1 MTKGVIFMKSRI
13 KLLAALLTCM
23 LVAALCPAALASAAE
38 EEKYPLWIGGTQV
51 TSTNCNDLSGNK
63 WSYDPVTHILTL
75 DGYKYTGEGY
85 NYNAS
90 LYACIYYNG
99 ADDLTILRKG
109 DSSVNQTRNY
119 ANSSDHVLKI
129 DNPTADL
136 FFTGSGSLELRMYD
150 DWAGPAV
157 SCIGDVEIK
166 GGSLTVDGGLGGI
179 DSPKVT
185 IRKDVTSAILRGHR
199 DSAKAVTGNFI
210 NETDG
215 MAADRFN
222 RVTKLE
228 PSTTEVQ
235 CVYKALAFPIAKYKL
250 VFDPNGGTG
259 SMDPVTVSDGDNYKF
274 PECGFEAPD
283 GKVFSFW
290 RIDIVD
296 VIVLPGNGCDI
307 NNAYVS
313 SGVITV
319 VAAWKDAPAA
329 TVKTAPKEKIL
340 TYTGNAM
347 DLVTAGEATDG
358 EMQYALGND
367 ATNAP
372 ATGWS
377 KSIPQG
383 NDAKPYYVW
392 YRAAGDKD
400 HSNSAKNCVTV
411 NIEKANATVTADA
424 QTVKES
430 EDPKFSK
437 DYAIL
442 SGAASG
448 HSLGNVTI
456 TASGDKLVPS
466 AATIVNAVGEDVTA
480 NYNVS
485 YSSGTLTVIHKT
497 SVKVTFSVANGEWD
511 NGGSDDIEV
520 VFQGYEGD
528 TFKLAPDQIPAVGT
542 KPAASYK
549 KGDWDKTPDTDTE
562 ITGDTNYVY
571 TYAEDPVYTVTVEG
585 DGFVPGSGKDMVI
598 TVKCSIND
606 SQTFSKFVSAKV
618 DGSDL
623 SDENCEKAPGS
634 LILTIKSA
642 YLDTLST
649 GSHNI
654 EITFADGTATAAI
667 NIAKAP
673 APVPKTGETDSPFT
687 FIGIMMLLA
696 GVLGVLFEIRASRA
710 PRRKVRQAPRAH
722 GHRTR
727 EDE

>member
-1 MTKGVIFMKSRI
+1 MKSRI
-13 KLLAALLTCM
+13 KLLAALLTCL

-38 EEKYPLWIGGTQV
+38 EEKYPLWIGGVQV
-51 TSTNCNDLSGNK
+51 TSTNCNDLSHNK
-63 WSYDPVTHILTL
+63 WSYDHVTHTLTL

-90 LYACIYYNG
+90 SYACIYYNG

-109 DSSVNQTRNY
+109 DSRVLQSRY

-129 DNPTADL
+129 DNPSADL

-166 GGSLTVDGGLGGI
+166 GGSLTVDGGPSAI

-185 IRKDVTSAILRGHR
+185 IRKDVTSVLLRGHS
-199 DSAKAVTGNFI
+199 DSAKAVNGNFI
-210 NETDG
+210 NEIDG

-259 SMDPVTVSDGDNYKF
+259 SMEPVTVSDGENYKF

-283 GKVFSFW
+283 GKIFSFW

-307 NNAYVS
+307 NDQYVKN
-313 SGVITV
+313 GVITV

-329 TVKTAPKEKIL
+329 TVKTAPKEKTL

-358 EMQYALGND
+358 EMQYALGDD

-383 NDAKPYYVW
+383 TDAKPYYVW

-400 HSNSAKNCVTV
+400 HSNSAKSCVTV
-411 NIEKANATVTADA
+411 NIEKANALVTADA

-430 EDPKFSK
+430 EDPKSGK
-437 DYAIL
+437 DYASL
-442 SGAASG
+442 TGAASG

-466 AATIVNAVGEDVTA
+466 AATIVNGTGEDVTA

-485 YSSGTLTVIHKT
+485 YSNGELTV
-497 SVKVTFSVANGEWD
+497 
-511 NGGSDDIEV
+511 
-520 VFQGYEGD
+520 
-528 TFKLAPDQIPAVGT
+528 
-542 KPAASYK
+542 
-549 KGDWDKTPDTDTE
+549 
-562 ITGDTNYVY
+562 
-571 TYAEDPVYTVTVEG
+571 
-585 DGFVPGSGKDMVI
+585 
-598 TVKCSIND
+598 
-606 SQTFSKFVSAKV
+606 
-618 DGSDL
+618 
-623 SDENCEKAPGS
+623 
-634 LILTIKSA
+634 
-642 YLDTLST
+642 
-649 GSHNI
+649 
-654 EITFADGTATAAI
+654 
-667 NIAKAP
+667 
-673 APVPKTGETDSPFT
+673 
-687 FIGIMMLLA
+687 
-696 GVLGVLFEIRASRA
+696 VL
-710 PRRKVRQAPRAH
+710 
-722 GHRTR
+722 
-727 EDE
+727 

>member
-1 MTKGVIFMKSRI
+1 MRSRI
-13 KLLAALLTCM
+13 KLLAALLTCL

-38 EEKYPLWIGGTQV
+38 EEKYPLWIGGAQV

-63 WSYDPVTHILTL
+63 WSYDHVTHTLTL

-90 LYACIYYNG
+90 SYACIYYNG

-109 DSSVNQTRNY
+109 DSRVLQSRY

-129 DNPTADL
+129 DNPMADL
-136 FFTGSGSLELRMYD
+136 FFTGSGSLELIMVD
-150 DWAGPAV
+150 EWAGPAV
-157 SCIGDVEIK
+157 SCIGYVEIK
-166 GGSLTVDGGLGGI
+166 GGSLTVDGGLGAI

-185 IRKDVTSAILRGHR
+185 IRKDVTSVLLRGHR

-259 SMDPVTVSDGDNYKF
+259 SMEPVTVSDGDNYKF
-274 PECGFEAPD
+274 PECSFEAPD
-283 GKVFSFW
+283 GKIFSFW

-307 NNAYVS
+307 NDQYVKN
-313 SGVITV
+313 GVITV

-329 TVKTAPKEKIL
+329 TVKTAPKEKTL

-383 NDAKPYYVW
+383 TDAKTYYVW

-400 HSNSAKNCVTV
+400 HSNSAKSCVTV
-411 NIEKANATVTADA
+411 KIEKANALVQAND

-430 EDPKFSK
+430 EDPKLSK
-437 DYAIL
+437 DYASL
-442 SGAASG
+442 TGAASG

-466 AATIVNAVGEDVTA
+466 AATIVNGTGEDVTA

-485 YSSGTLTVIHKT
+485 YSNGELTVLHKI
-497 SVKVTFSVANGEWD
+497 SIKVTFSVVNGEWD

-520 VFQGYEGD
+520 VFSGYEGD

-687 FIGIMMLLA
+687 FIGITMLLA
-696 GVLGVLFEIRASRA
+696 GVLGVLFEIRASRT
-710 PRRKVRQAPRAH
+710 PRRKARPAPH
-722 GHRTR
+722 VSGQITK
-727 EDE
+727 EDN

>member
-1 MTKGVIFMKSRI
+1 
-13 KLLAALLTCM
+13 
-23 LVAALCPAALASAAE
+23 
-38 EEKYPLWIGGTQV
+38 
-51 TSTNCNDLSGNK
+51 
-63 WSYDPVTHILTL
+63 
-75 DGYKYTGEGY
+75 
-85 NYNAS
+85 
-90 LYACIYYNG
+90 
-99 ADDLTILRKG
+99 
-109 DSSVNQTRNY
+109 
-119 ANSSDHVLKI
+119 
-129 DNPTADL
+129 
-136 FFTGSGSLELRMYD
+136 
-150 DWAGPAV
+150 
-157 SCIGDVEIK
+157 
-166 GGSLTVDGGLGGI
+166 
-179 DSPKVT
+179 
-185 IRKDVTSAILRGHR
+185 
-199 DSAKAVTGNFI
+199 
-210 NETDG
+210 
-215 MAADRFN
+215 
-222 RVTKLE
+222 
-228 PSTTEVQ
+228 
-235 CVYKALAFPIAKYKL
+235 
-250 VFDPNGGTG
+250 
-259 SMDPVTVSDGDNYKF
+259 
-274 PECGFEAPD
+274 
-283 GKVFSFW
+283 
-290 RIDIVD
+290 
-296 VIVLPGNGCDI
+296 
-307 NNAYVS
+307 
-313 SGVITV
+313 
-319 VAAWKDAPAA
+319 
-329 TVKTAPKEKIL
+329 
-340 TYTGNAM
+340 
-347 DLVTAGEATDG
+347 
-358 EMQYALGND
+358 MQYALGND

-383 NDAKPYYVW
+383 NDAKSYYVW

-411 NIEKANATVTADA
+411 KIEKANALVQAND

-430 EDPKFSK
+430 EDPKLSK
-437 DYAIL
+437 DYASL

-456 TASGDKLVPS
+456 TSDGKKLSPS
-466 AATIVNAVGEDVTA
+466 DATIVNAVGEDVTA

-485 YSSGTLTVIHKT
+485 YSSGTLTVIPKT
-497 SVKVTFSVANGEWD
+497 SVKVTFSVAYGEWD

-528 TFKLAPDQIPAVGT
+528 TFKLAPDQIPSVGT

-687 FIGIMMLLA
+687 FIGIVMLLA
-696 GVLGVLFEIRASRA
+696 GVLGVIFEIRASRA

-722 GHRTR
+722 GQRTR

>member
-1 MTKGVIFMKSRI
+1 MKYDGTTK
-13 KLLAALLTCM
+13 
-23 LVAALCPAALASAAE
+23 
-38 EEKYPLWIGGTQV
+38 
-51 TSTNCNDLSGNK
+51 
-63 WSYDPVTHILTL
+63 
-75 DGYKYTGEGY
+75 
-85 NYNAS
+85 
-90 LYACIYYNG
+90 
-99 ADDLTILRKG
+99 
-109 DSSVNQTRNY
+109 
-119 ANSSDHVLKI
+119 
-129 DNPTADL
+129 
-136 FFTGSGSLELRMYD
+136 
-150 DWAGPAV
+150 
-157 SCIGDVEIK
+157 
-166 GGSLTVDGGLGGI
+166 
-179 DSPKVT
+179 
-185 IRKDVTSAILRGHR
+185 
-199 DSAKAVTGNFI
+199 
-210 NETDG
+210 
-215 MAADRFN
+215 
-222 RVTKLE
+222 
-228 PSTTEVQ
+228 
-235 CVYKALAFPIAKYKL
+235 
-250 VFDPNGGTG
+250 
-259 SMDPVTVSDGDNYKF
+259 
-274 PECGFEAPD
+274 
-283 GKVFSFW
+283 
-290 RIDIVD
+290 
-296 VIVLPGNGCDI
+296 
-307 NNAYVS
+307 
-313 SGVITV
+313 
-319 VAAWKDAPAA
+319 
-329 TVKTAPKEKIL
+329 
-340 TYTGNAM
+340 

-562 ITGDTNYVY
+562 ITGDTKYVY

-722 GHRTR
+722 GQRTR

>member
-1 MTKGVIFMKSRI
+1 MKSRI
-13 KLLAALLTCM
+13 KLLAALLTCL
-23 LVAALCPAALASAAE
+23 LVAALFPAALASAAE
-38 EEKYPLWIGGTQV
+38 EEKYPLWIGGAQV

-63 WSYDPVTHILTL
+63 WSYDPVTHTLTL

-90 LYACIYYNG
+90 FYACIYYNG
-99 ADDLTILRKG
+99 EDDLTILRKG
-109 DSSVNQTRNY
+109 DSSVRQTRNY

-129 DNPTADL
+129 DNPMADL
-136 FFTGSGSLELRMYD
+136 FFTGSGSLELRMFD
-150 DWAGPAV
+150 EWSGPAV

-166 GGSLTVDGGLGGI
+166 GGSLTVDGGHGAI

-185 IRKDVTSAILRGHR
+185 IRKDVTSVLLRGHS
-199 DSAKAVTGNFI
+199 DSAKAVNGNFI
-210 NETDG
+210 NEIDG

-259 SMDPVTVSDGDNYKF
+259 SMEPVTVSDGDNYKF

-296 VIVLPGNGCDI
+296 VIVLPGTGCDI
-307 NNAYVS
+307 NNQYVKN
-313 SGVITV
+313 GVITV

-358 EMQYALGND
+358 EMQYALGDD

-383 NDAKPYYVW
+383 TDAKPYYVW
-392 YRAAGDKD
+392 YRAAGDNN
-400 HSNSAKNCVTV
+400 HSNSAKSCVTV
-411 NIEKANATVTADA
+411 NIEKANALVTADA

-430 EDPKFSK
+430 EDPKSGK
-437 DYAIL
+437 DYASL
-442 SGAASG
+442 TGAASG

-466 AATIVNAVGEDVTA
+466 AATIVNGTGEDVTA

-485 YSSGTLTVIHKT
+485 YSNGELTVLHKI
-497 SVKVTFSVANGEWD
+497 SIKVTFSVVNGEWD

-520 VFQGYEGD
+520 VFSGYEGD
-528 TFKLAPDQIPAVGT
+528 SFKLAPDQIPACGT

-549 KGDWDKTPDTDTE
+549 QGAWNKTPDTDTE
-562 ITGDTNYVY
+562 ITGDTKYVY

-585 DGFVPGSGKDMVI
+585 DNFVPGSGKDIVI
-598 TVKCSIND
+598 TVKCSVSD
-606 SQTFSKFVSAKV
+606 SETYGKFLSAKM
-618 DGSDL
+618 DGADIG
-623 SDENCEKAPGS
+623 DENYDKAPGS
-634 LILTIKSA
+634 LILTIKAA

-654 EITFADGTATAAI
+654 EITFADGTATASI
-667 NIAKAP
+667 TIAKAPSNTTP
-673 APVPKTGETDSPFT
+673 APVPKTGENDSPLI
-687 FIGIMMLLA
+687 FIGITLLIAGALGMLIAVKL
-696 GVLGVLFEIRASRA
+696 SRA
-710 PRRKVRQAPRAH
+710 PRRKVMPAPH
-722 GHRTR
+722 VSGQITK
-727 EDE
+727 EDN

>member
-13 KLLAALLTCM
+13 KFFAALLTCM

-38 EEKYPLWIGGTQV
+38 EEKYPLWIGGVQV

-75 DGYKYTGEGY
+75 DGYKYIGEGY

-109 DSSVNQTRNY
+109 DSSVHQTRNY

-129 DNPTADL
+129 DNPGADL
-136 FFTGSGSLELRMYD
+136 FFTGSGSLELRMND

-185 IRKDVTSAILRGHR
+185 IRKDVTSVILRGHR
-199 DSAKAVTGNFI
+199 DSAKAVTGKFI
-210 NETDG
+210 NEIDG

-235 CVYKALAFPIAKYKL
+235 CDYKALAFPIEKYKL

-259 SMDPVTVSDGDNYKF
+259 SMDPVTVRDGDMYTL
-274 PECGFEAPD
+274 PECGFEAPE
-283 GKVFSFW
+283 GQIFSYWEVSGVDLIGTPGTEF
-290 RIDIVD
+290 RIAS
-296 VIVLPGNGCDI
+296 
-307 NNAYVS
+307 NNS
-313 SGVITV
+313 LGGVIT
-319 VAAWKDAPAA
+319 AWAKWVDAPAA
-329 TVKTAPKEKIL
+329 TVKTAPKEKSL
-340 TYTGNAM
+340 TYAGSAM

-383 NDAKPYYVW
+383 TDAKTYYVW

-411 NIEKANATVTADA
+411 KIEKANATVTADA

-430 EDPKFSK
+430 EDPKFGK
-437 DYAIL
+437 DYASL
-442 SGAASG
+442 TGAASG
-448 HSLGNVTI
+448 HSLDNVTI

-485 YSSGTLTVIHKT
+485 YSSGTLTVLHKT

-571 TYAEDPVYTVTVEG
+571 TYTEDPVYTVTVEG

-654 EITFADGTATAAI
+654 EITFADGTVTAAI

-687 FIGIMMLLA
+687 FIGITMLLA
-696 GVLGVLFEIRASRA
+696 GILGVLFEIRASRA

-722 GHRTR
+722 GQRTR

>member
-1 MTKGVIFMKSRI
+1 MKSRI
-13 KLLAALLTCM
+13 RFFAALLTCM

-38 EEKYPLWIGGTQV
+38 EEKYPLWIGGAQV

-75 DGYKYTGEGY
+75 DGYKYIGEGY

-109 DSSVNQTRNY
+109 DSSVHQTRNY

-150 DWAGPAV
+150 EWAGPAV
-157 SCIGDVEIK
+157 SCIGEVEIK
-166 GGSLTVDGGLGGI
+166 GGSLTVDGGLGAI

-185 IRKDVTSAILRGHR
+185 IRKDVTSVLLRGHR
-199 DSAKAVTGNFI
+199 DSAKAVNGNFI
-210 NETDG
+210 NEIDG

-235 CVYKALAFPIAKYKL
+235 CVYKALSFPIARYKL

-259 SMDPVTVSDGDNYKF
+259 SMDPVTVREGDLYTL
-274 PECGFEAPD
+274 PECGFEAPE
-283 GKVFSFW
+283 GQIFSCWEVSGVDLIGTPGTGF
-290 RIDIVD
+290 RIAS
-296 VIVLPGNGCDI
+296 
-307 NNAYVS
+307 NNLLG
-313 SGVITV
+313 GVIT
-319 VAAWKDAPAA
+319 AWAKWVDAPAA
-329 TVKTAPKEKIL
+329 IVKTAPKEIL
-340 TYTGNAM
+340 MKYDGTTK

-383 NDAKPYYVW
+383 NDAKTYYVW

-411 NIEKANATVTADA
+411 KIEKANALVQAND

-442 SGAASG
+442 TGAASG

-485 YSSGTLTVIHKT
+485 YSSGTLTVLHKT

-654 EITFADGTATAAI
+654 EITFADGTVTAAI

-687 FIGIMMLLA
+687 FIGITMLLA
-696 GVLGVLFEIRASRA
+696 GILGVLFEIRASRA

-722 GHRTR
+722 GQRTR

>member
-1 MTKGVIFMKSRI
+1 MRSRI

-38 EEKYPLWIGGTQV
+38 EEKYPLWIGGAQV

-63 WSYDPVTHILTL
+63 WSYDHATHTLTL

-90 LYACIYYNG
+90 SYACIYYNG

-109 DSSVNQTRNY
+109 DSRVLQSRY

-129 DNPTADL
+129 DNPSADL
-136 FFTGSGSLELRMYD
+136 FFTGSGSLELIMVD
-150 DWAGPAV
+150 EWAGPAV

-166 GGSLTVDGGLGGI
+166 GGSLTVDGGLGAI

-185 IRKDVTSAILRGHR
+185 IRKDVTSVILRGHR
-199 DSAKAVTGNFI
+199 DAAKAVNGNFI

-222 RVTKLE
+222 RITKLE

-250 VFDPNGGTG
+250 VFDSNGGTG
-259 SMDPVTVSDGDNYKF
+259 SMEPVTVSDGDNYKF

-283 GKVFSFW
+283 GKTFSFW

-307 NNAYVS
+307 NNQYVKN
-313 SGVITV
+313 GVITV

-358 EMQYALGND
+358 EMQYALGDD

-400 HSNSAKNCVTV
+400 HSNSAKSCVTV
-411 NIEKANATVTADA
+411 KIEKANALVTADA

-430 EDPKFSK
+430 EDPKSGK
-437 DYAIL
+437 DYASL
-442 SGAASG
+442 TGAASG

-466 AATIVNAVGEDVTA
+466 AATIVNGTGEDVTA

-485 YSSGTLTVIHKT
+485 YSNGELTVLHKI
-497 SVKVTFSVANGEWD
+497 SIKVTFSVVNGEWD

-520 VFQGYEGD
+520 VFSGYEGD
-528 TFKLAPDQIPAVGT
+528 SFKLAPDQIPACGT

-549 KGDWDKTPDTDTE
+549 QGAWDKTPDTDTE
-562 ITGDTNYVY
+562 ITGDTKYVY

-585 DGFVPGSGKDMVI
+585 DNFVPGSGKDMVI

-673 APVPKTGETDSPFT
+673 APVPKTGETDSPLI
-687 FIGIMMLLA
+687 FIGITLLIAGALGMLIAVKL
-696 GVLGVLFEIRASRA
+696 SRA
-710 PRRKVRQAPRAH
+710 PRRKVRPAPH
-722 GHRTR
+722 VSGQITK
-727 EDE
+727 EDN

>member
-38 EEKYPLWIGGTQV
+38 EEKYPLWIGGVQV

-63 WSYDPVTHILTL
+63 WSYDPVTHTLTL
-75 DGYKYTGEGY
+75 DGYKYVGEGY

-259 SMDPVTVSDGDNYKF
+259 SMDPVTVREGDLYTL
-274 PECGFEAPD
+274 PECGFEAPE
-283 GKVFSFW
+283 GQIFSYWDVSGVDLIGTPGTEF
-290 RIDIVD
+290 RIAS
-296 VIVLPGNGCDI
+296 
-307 NNAYVS
+307 NNLLG
-313 SGVITV
+313 GVITACAKWV
-319 VAAWKDAPAA
+319 DAPAA
-329 TVKTAPKEKIL
+329 TVKTAPKEIL
-340 TYTGNAM
+340 MKYDGTTK

-411 NIEKANATVTADA
+411 KIEKANATVTADA

-562 ITGDTNYVY
+562 ITGDAKYVY
-571 TYAEDPVYTVTVEG
+571 AYAEDPVYTVTVEG

>member
-1 MTKGVIFMKSRI
+1 MKSRI
-13 KLLAALLTCM
+13 KLLAALLTCL

-38 EEKYPLWIGGTQV
+38 EEKYPLWIGGAQV

-90 LYACIYYNG
+90 LYACIYYKG

-109 DSSVNQTRNY
+109 DSSVRQTRNY

-129 DNPTADL
+129 DNPMADL

-150 DWAGPAV
+150 EWAGPAV

-166 GGSLTVDGGLGGI
+166 GGSLTVDGGLGAI

-185 IRKDVTSAILRGHR
+185 IRKDVTSVLLRGHR
-199 DSAKAVTGNFI
+199 DSAKAVNGNFI

-235 CVYKALAFPIAKYKL
+235 CVYKALSFPIARYKL

-259 SMDPVTVSDGDNYKF
+259 SMDPETVRDGDLYTL
-274 PECGFEAPD
+274 PECGFEAPE
-283 GKVFSFW
+283 GQIFSYW
-290 RIDIVD
+290 D
-296 VIVLPGNGCDI
+296 V
-307 NNAYVS
+307 
-313 SGVITV
+313 SGVDLIGTPGTEFRIASNNLLEGV
-319 VAAWKDAPAA
+319 ISVTAQWRDASAA
-329 TVKTAPKEKIL
+329 TVKTVPKAIL
-340 TYTGNAM
+340 MKYDGTTK

-400 HSNSAKNCVTV
+400 HSNSAKSCVTV
-411 NIEKANATVTADA
+411 NIEKANATVTAND

-437 DYAIL
+437 DYASL
-442 SGAASG
+442 TGAAPG

-456 TASGDKLVPS
+456 KASGDKLVPS
-466 AATIVNAVGEDVTA
+466 VAAIVNAAGKDVTA

-497 SVKVTFSVANGEWD
+497 SVKVTFSVTNGEWD

-549 KGDWDKTPDTDTE
+549 KGDWDKIPDTDTE

-696 GVLGVLFEIRASRA
+696 GILGVLFEIRASRA
-710 PRRKVRQAPRAH
+710 PRRKVRPAPH
-722 GHRTR
+722 VSGQITK
-727 EDE
+727 EDN

>member
-1 MTKGVIFMKSRI
+1 MKSRI

-38 EEKYPLWIGGTQV
+38 EEKYPLWIGGVQV

-63 WSYDPVTHILTL
+63 WSYDPVTHTLTL

-90 LYACIYYNG
+90 FYACIYYSG
-99 ADDLTILRKG
+99 EDDLTILRKG
-109 DSSVNQTRNY
+109 DSSVRQTRNY

-129 DNPTADL
+129 DNPMADL
-136 FFTGSGSLELRMYD
+136 FFTGSGSLELRMFD
-150 DWAGPAV
+150 EWAGPAV

-166 GGSLTVDGGLGGI
+166 GGSLTVDGGLGAI

-185 IRKDVTSAILRGHR
+185 IRKDVTSVLLRGHR

-210 NETDG
+210 NEIDG

-222 RVTKLE
+222 RVTKLD

-235 CVYKALAFPIAKYKL
+235 CVYKALSFPIARYKL

-259 SMDPVTVSDGDNYKF
+259 SMDPVTVRDGDMYTL
-274 PECGFEAPD
+274 PECGFEAPE
-283 GKVFSFW
+283 GQIFSYWEVSGVDLIGTPGTEF
-290 RIDIVD
+290 RISS
-296 VIVLPGNGCDI
+296 
-307 NNAYVS
+307 NNLLG
-313 SGVITV
+313 GVIT
-319 VAAWKDAPAA
+319 AWAKWVDAPAA
-329 TVKTAPKEKIL
+329 TVKTAPKEKSL
-340 TYTGNAM
+340 TYAGSAM

-383 NDAKPYYVW
+383 TDAKTYYVW

-411 NIEKANATVTADA
+411 KIEKANATVTADA

-430 EDPKFSK
+430 EDPKFGK
-437 DYAIL
+437 DYANLI
-442 SGAASG
+442 GAASG
-448 HSLGNVTI
+448 HSLDNVTI

-485 YSSGTLTVIHKT
+485 YSSGTLTVLHKT

-623 SDENCEKAPGS
+623 SDENCEKTPGS

-673 APVPKTGETDSPFT
+673 APVPKTGENDSPLI
-687 FIGIMMLLA
+687 FIGITLLIAGALGMLIAVKL
-696 GVLGVLFEIRASRA
+696 SRA
-710 PRRKVRQAPRAH
+710 PRRKVMPAPH
-722 GHRTR
+722 VSGQITK
-727 EDE
+727 EDN

>member
-1 MTKGVIFMKSRI
+1 MKSRI
-13 KLLAALLTCM
+13 RFFAALLTCM

-38 EEKYPLWIGGTQV
+38 EEKYPLWIGGVQV

-75 DGYKYTGEGY
+75 DGYKYIGEGY

-109 DSSVNQTRNY
+109 DSSVHQTRNY

-129 DNPTADL
+129 DNPGADL
-136 FFTGSGSLELRMYD
+136 FFTGSGSLELRMND

-185 IRKDVTSAILRGHR
+185 IRKDVTSVILRGHR
-199 DSAKAVTGNFI
+199 DSAKAVTGKFI
-210 NETDG
+210 NEIDG

-235 CVYKALAFPIAKYKL
+235 CDYKALAFPIEKYKL

-259 SMDPVTVSDGDNYKF
+259 SMDPVTVRDGDMYTL
-274 PECGFEAPD
+274 PECGFEAPE
-283 GKVFSFW
+283 GQIFSYWEVSGVDLIGTPGTEF
-290 RIDIVD
+290 RITS
-296 VIVLPGNGCDI
+296 
-307 NNAYVS
+307 NNLLG
-313 SGVITV
+313 GVIT
-319 VAAWKDAPAA
+319 AWAKWVDAPAA
-329 TVKTAPKEKIL
+329 TVKTAPKANSL
-340 TYTGNAM
+340 TYAGSAM

-383 NDAKPYYVW
+383 TDAKTYYVW

-411 NIEKANATVTADA
+411 KIEEANATVTADA

-430 EDPKFSK
+430 EDPKLSK
-437 DYAIL
+437 DYASLI
-442 SGAASG
+442 GAASG
-448 HSLGNVTI
+448 HSLSNVTI

-485 YSSGTLTVIHKT
+485 YSSGTLTVLHKT

-649 GSHNI
+649 GSHSI
-654 EITFADGTATAAI
+654 EITFADGTAMAAI

-673 APVPKTGETDSPFT
+673 APLPKTGENDSPLI
-687 FIGIMMLLA
+687 FIGITLLIAGALGMLIAVKL
-696 GVLGVLFEIRASRA
+696 SRA
-710 PRRKVRQAPRAH
+710 PRRKVMPAPH
-722 GHRTR
+722 VSGQITK
-727 EDE
+727 EDN

>member
-1 MTKGVIFMKSRI
+1 MKSRI
-13 KLLAALLTCM
+13 KLLAALLTCL

-38 EEKYPLWIGGTQV
+38 EEKYPLWIGGAQV

-90 LYACIYYNG
+90 FYACIYYNG

-109 DSSVNQTRNY
+109 ESSVHQSRNY

-129 DNPTADL
+129 DNPMADL
-136 FFTGSGSLELRMYD
+136 FFTGSGSLELKMYD
-150 DWAGPAV
+150 AWAGPAV
-157 SCIGDVEIK
+157 SCIGDVEIE
-166 GGSLTVDGGLGGI
+166 GGSLTVDGGLGAI

-185 IRKDVTSAILRGHR
+185 IRKDVTSVLLRGHM
-199 DSAKAVTGNFI
+199 DSAKAVNGNFI
-210 NETDG
+210 NEIDG

-235 CVYKALAFPIAKYKL
+235 CVYKALSFPIEKYKL

-259 SMDPVTVSDGDNYKF
+259 SMDPVTVSDGDNYMF

-290 RIDIVD
+290 RIDVVD
-296 VIVLPGNGCDI
+296 VIVLPGTGCDI

-313 SGVITV
+313 NGVINV
-319 VAAWKDAPAA
+319 VAAWRDAPAA
-329 TVKTAPKEKIL
+329 TVKTAPKAIL
-340 TYTGNAM
+340 MKYDGTTK

-383 NDAKPYYVW
+383 NDAKTYYVW

-400 HSNSAKNCVTV
+400 HSNSAKSCVTV
-411 NIEKANATVTADA
+411 NIEKANALVQAND

-430 EDPKFSK
+430 EDPKSGK
-437 DYAIL
+437 DYARL

-456 TASGDKLVPS
+456 KASGDKLVPS
-466 AATIVNAVGEDVTA
+466 VAAIVNAAGEDVTA

-542 KPAASYK
+542 KPASSYK

-634 LILTIKSA
+634 LILTIKSD

-654 EITFADGTATAAI
+654 EITFADGTATASI
-667 NIAKAP
+667 TIAKAPSNTTP
-673 APVPKTGETDSPFT
+673 APVPKTGENDSPLI
-687 FIGIMMLLA
+687 FIGITLLIAGALGMLIAVKL
-696 GVLGVLFEIRASRA
+696 SRA
-710 PRRKVRQAPRAH
+710 PRRKVMPAPH
-722 GHRTR
+722 VSGQITK
-727 EDE
+727 EDN

>member
-1 MTKGVIFMKSRI
+1 MRSRI

-38 EEKYPLWIGGTQV
+38 EEKYPLWIGGVQV
-51 TSTNCNDLSGNK
+51 TSANCNDLSGNK
-63 WSYDPVTHILTL
+63 WSYDHVTHTLTL

-129 DNPTADL
+129 DNPMADL
-136 FFTGSGSLELRMYD
+136 FFTGSGSLELRMFD
-150 DWAGPAV
+150 EWSGPAV

-185 IRKDVTSAILRGHR
+185 IRKDVTSVILRGHR

-210 NETDG
+210 NEIDG

-259 SMDPVTVSDGDNYKF
+259 SMEPVTVSEGDNYKF
-274 PECGFEAPD
+274 PECSFEAPD
-283 GKVFSFW
+283 GKIFSFW

-358 EMQYALGND
+358 EMQYALGDD

-383 NDAKPYYVW
+383 TDAKPYYVW
-392 YRAAGDKD
+392 YRAAGDKN
-400 HSNSAKNCVTV
+400 HSNSAKSCVTV
-411 NIEKANATVTADA
+411 NIEKANALVTADA

-430 EDPKFSK
+430 EDPKSGK
-437 DYAIL
+437 DYASL
-442 SGAASG
+442 TGAASG

-466 AATIVNAVGEDVTA
+466 AATIVNGTGEDVTA

-485 YSSGTLTVIHKT
+485 YSNGELTVLHKI
-497 SVKVTFSVANGEWD
+497 SIKVTFSVVNGEWD

-520 VFQGYEGD
+520 VFSGYEGD
-528 TFKLAPDQIPAVGT
+528 SFKLAPDQIPSCGT

-549 KGDWDKTPDTDTE
+549 QGAWDKTPDTDTE
-562 ITGDTNYVY
+562 ITGDTKYVY

-585 DGFVPGSGKDMVI
+585 DNFVPGSGKDIVI
-598 TVKCSIND
+598 TVKCSVSD
-606 SQTFSKFVSAKV
+606 SETYGKFLSAKM
-618 DGSDL
+618 DGADIG
-623 SDENCEKAPGS
+623 DENYDKAPGS
-634 LILTIKSA
+634 LILTIKAA

-654 EITFADGTATAAI
+654 EITFADGTATASI
-667 NIAKAP
+667 TIAKAPSNTTP
-673 APVPKTGETDSPFT
+673 APVPKTGENDSPLI
-687 FIGIMMLLA
+687 FIGIALLIAGALGMLIAVKL
-696 GVLGVLFEIRASRA
+696 SRA
-710 PRRKVRQAPRAH
+710 PRRKVRPAPH
-722 GHRTR
+722 VSGQITK
-727 EDE
+727 EDN

>member
-1 MTKGVIFMKSRI
+1 
-13 KLLAALLTCM
+13 
-23 LVAALCPAALASAAE
+23 
-38 EEKYPLWIGGTQV
+38 
-51 TSTNCNDLSGNK
+51 
-63 WSYDPVTHILTL
+63 
-75 DGYKYTGEGY
+75 
-85 NYNAS
+85 
-90 LYACIYYNG
+90 
-99 ADDLTILRKG
+99 
-109 DSSVNQTRNY
+109 
-119 ANSSDHVLKI
+119 
-129 DNPTADL
+129 
-136 FFTGSGSLELRMYD
+136 
-150 DWAGPAV
+150 
-157 SCIGDVEIK
+157 
-166 GGSLTVDGGLGGI
+166 
-179 DSPKVT
+179 
-185 IRKDVTSAILRGHR
+185 
-199 DSAKAVTGNFI
+199 
-210 NETDG
+210 
-215 MAADRFN
+215 
-222 RVTKLE
+222 
-228 PSTTEVQ
+228 
-235 CVYKALAFPIAKYKL
+235 
-250 VFDPNGGTG
+250 
-259 SMDPVTVSDGDNYKF
+259 
-274 PECGFEAPD
+274 
-283 GKVFSFW
+283 
-290 RIDIVD
+290 
-296 VIVLPGNGCDI
+296 
-307 NNAYVS
+307 
-313 SGVITV
+313 
-319 VAAWKDAPAA
+319 
-329 TVKTAPKEKIL
+329 
-340 TYTGNAM
+340 M

-358 EMQYALGND
+358 EMQYALGDD

-392 YRAAGDKD
+392 YRATGDKD

-411 NIEKANATVTADA
+411 NIKKANATVTADA

-466 AATIVNAVGEDVTA
+466 AATIVNGTGEDVTA

-485 YSSGTLTVIHKT
+485 YSNGELTVLHKI
-497 SVKVTFSVANGEWD
+497 SIKVTFSVVNGEWD

-520 VFQGYEGD
+520 VFSGYEGD
-528 TFKLAPDQIPAVGT
+528 SFKLALDQIPACGT

-549 KGDWDKTPDTDTE
+549 QGAWDKTPDTDTE
-562 ITGDTNYVY
+562 ITGDTKYVY

-585 DGFVPGSGKDMVI
+585 DNFVPGSGKDMVI

-634 LILTIKSA
+634 LILTIRSA

>member
-38 EEKYPLWIGGTQV
+38 EEKYPLWIGGVQV
-51 TSTNCNDLSGNK
+51 TSTNCNDLSGNN
-63 WSYDPVTHILTL
+63 WSYDPATHILTL
-75 DGYKYTGEGY
+75 EDYIYRGEGY
-85 NYNAS
+85 NYNES
-90 LYACIYYNG
+90 FYACIYYNG
-99 ADDLTILRKG
+99 ADDLTILCNG
-109 DSSVNQTRNY
+109 DSSVHQTRY

-129 DNPTADL
+129 DNPSANL
-136 FFTGSGSLELRMYD
+136 FFTGSGSLELRMYNE
-150 DWAGPAV
+150 WAGPAV
-157 SCIGDVEIK
+157 SCIGNVEIK
-166 GGSLTVDGGLGGI
+166 GGSLTVDGGSGAI

-185 IRKDVTSAILRGHR
+185 IRKDVTSVLLRGHS
-199 DSAKAVTGNFI
+199 DSAKAVNGNFI
-210 NETDG
+210 NEIDG
-215 MAADRFN
+215 MAADNFN
-222 RVTKLE
+222 RITKLE

-235 CVYKALAFPIAKYKL
+235 CVYKALAFVKYKL

-259 SMDPVTVSDGDNYKF
+259 SMEPVTVSDGEKYKF

-562 ITGDTNYVY
+562 ITGDAKYV
-571 TYAEDPVYTVTVEG
+571 
-585 DGFVPGSGKDMVI
+585 
-598 TVKCSIND
+598 
-606 SQTFSKFVSAKV
+606 
-618 DGSDL
+618 
-623 SDENCEKAPGS
+623 
-634 LILTIKSA
+634 
-642 YLDTLST
+642 
-649 GSHNI
+649 
-654 EITFADGTATAAI
+654 
-667 NIAKAP
+667 
-673 APVPKTGETDSPFT
+673 
-687 FIGIMMLLA
+687 
-696 GVLGVLFEIRASRA
+696 
-710 PRRKVRQAPRAH
+710 
-722 GHRTR
+722 
-727 EDE
+727 

>member
-1 MTKGVIFMKSRI
+1 MRSRI
-13 KLLAALLTCM
+13 KLLAALLTCL

-38 EEKYPLWIGGTQV
+38 EEKYPLWIGGAQV

-63 WSYDPVTHILTL
+63 WSYDHVTHTLTL

-90 LYACIYYNG
+90 SYACIYYNG

-109 DSSVNQTRNY
+109 DSRVLQSRY

-129 DNPTADL
+129 DNPMADL
-136 FFTGSGSLELRMYD
+136 FFTGSGSLELIMVD
-150 DWAGPAV
+150 EWAGPAV
-157 SCIGDVEIK
+157 SCIGYVEIK
-166 GGSLTVDGGLGGI
+166 GGSLTVDGGLGAI

-185 IRKDVTSAILRGHR
+185 IRKDVTSVLLRGHR

-259 SMDPVTVSDGDNYKF
+259 SMEPVTVSDGDNYKF
-274 PECGFEAPD
+274 PECSFEAPD
-283 GKVFSFW
+283 GKIFSFW

-307 NNAYVS
+307 NDQYVKN
-313 SGVITV
+313 GVITV

-329 TVKTAPKEKIL
+329 TVKTAPKEKTL

-383 NDAKPYYVW
+383 TDAKTYYVW

-400 HSNSAKNCVTV
+400 HSNSAKSCVTV
-411 NIEKANATVTADA
+411 KIEKANALVQAND

-430 EDPKFSK
+430 EDPKLSK
-437 DYAIL
+437 DYASL
-442 SGAASG
+442 TGAASG

-466 AATIVNAVGEDVTA
+466 AATIVNGTGEDVTA

-485 YSSGTLTVIHKT
+485 YSNGELTVLHKI
-497 SVKVTFSVANGEWD
+497 SIKVTFSVVNGEWD

-520 VFQGYEGD
+520 VFSGYEGD

-673 APVPKTGETDSPFT
+673 APVPKTGETDSPLI
-687 FIGIMMLLA
+687 FIGITLLIAGALGMLIAVKL
-696 GVLGVLFEIRASRA
+696 SRA
-710 PRRKVRQAPRAH
+710 PRRKVRPAPH
-722 GHRTR
+722 VSGQITK
-727 EDE
+727 EDN

>member
-1 MTKGVIFMKSRI
+1 MRSRI
-13 KLLAALLTCM
+13 KLLAALLTCL

-38 EEKYPLWIGGTQV
+38 EEKYPLWIGGVQV

-63 WSYDPVTHILTL
+63 WSYDHVTHTLTL

-90 LYACIYYNG
+90 SYACIYYNG

-109 DSSVNQTRNY
+109 DSRVLQSRY

-129 DNPTADL
+129 DNPSADL
-136 FFTGSGSLELRMYD
+136 FFTGSGSLELRMVD
-150 DWAGPAV
+150 EWAGPAV

-166 GGSLTVDGGLGGI
+166 GGSLTVDGGPSAI

-185 IRKDVTSAILRGHR
+185 IRKDVTSVILRGHM
-199 DSAKAVTGNFI
+199 DSAKAVNGNFI
-210 NETDG
+210 NEIDG

-259 SMDPVTVSDGDNYKF
+259 SMEPVTVSDGENYKF

-307 NNAYVS
+307 NNQYVKN
-313 SGVITV
+313 GVITV

-329 TVKTAPKEKIL
+329 TVKTAPKEKTL

-358 EMQYALGND
+358 EMQYALGDD

-372 ATGWS
+372 
-377 KSIPQG
+377 
-383 NDAKPYYVW
+383 VW

-400 HSNSAKNCVTV
+400 HSNSAKSCVTV
-411 NIEKANATVTADA
+411 NIEKANALVTADA

-430 EDPKFSK
+430 EDPKSGK
-437 DYAIL
+437 DYASL
-442 SGAASG
+442 TGAASG

-466 AATIVNAVGEDVTA
+466 AATIVNGTGEDVTA

-485 YSSGTLTVIHKT
+485 YSNGELTVLHKI
-497 SVKVTFSVANGEWD
+497 SIKVTFSVGD

-520 VFQGYEGD
+520 VFSGYEGD
-528 TFKLAPDQIPAVGT
+528 SFKLAPDQIPACGT

-549 KGDWDKTPDTDTE
+549 QGAWNKTPDTDTE
-562 ITGDTNYVY
+562 ITGDTKYVY

-585 DGFVPGSGKDMVI
+585 DNFVPGSGKDIVI
-598 TVKCSIND
+598 TVKCSVSD
-606 SQTFSKFVSAKV
+606 SETYGKFLSAKM
-618 DGSDL
+618 DGADIG
-623 SDENCEKAPGS
+623 DENYDKAPGS
-634 LILTIKSA
+634 LILTIKAA

-654 EITFADGTATAAI
+654 EITFADGTATASI
-667 NIAKAP
+667 TIAKAPSNTTP
-673 APVPKTGETDSPFT
+673 APVPKTGENDSPLI
-687 FIGIMMLLA
+687 FIGITLLIAGALGMLIAVKL
-696 GVLGVLFEIRASRA
+696 SRA
-710 PRRKVRQAPRAH
+710 PHRKVRPAPH
-722 GHRTR
+722 VSGQITK
-727 EDE
+727 EDN

>member
-1 MTKGVIFMKSRI
+1 MRSRI
-13 KLLAALLTCM
+13 KLLVALLTCM

-38 EEKYPLWIGGTQV
+38 EEKYPLWIGGAQV

-63 WSYDPVTHILTL
+63 WSYDHVTHTLTL

-90 LYACIYYNG
+90 SYACIYYNG

-109 DSSVNQTRNY
+109 DSRVLQSRY

-129 DNPTADL
+129 DNPSADL
-136 FFTGSGSLELRMYD
+136 FFTGSGSLELIMVD
-150 DWAGPAV
+150 EWAGPAV

-166 GGSLTVDGGLGGI
+166 GGSLTVDGGLGAI

-185 IRKDVTSAILRGHR
+185 IRKDVTSVLLRGHR

-250 VFDPNGGTG
+250 VFDSNGGTG
-259 SMDPVTVSDGDNYKF
+259 SMEPVTVSDGENYKF

-307 NNAYVS
+307 NNQYVKN
-313 SGVITV
+313 GVITV

-329 TVKTAPKEKIL
+329 TVKTAPKEKTL

-358 EMQYALGND
+358 EMQYALGDD

-383 NDAKPYYVW
+383 NDAKSYYVW

-400 HSNSAKNCVTV
+400 HSNSAKSCVTV
-411 NIEKANATVTADA
+411 KIEKANALVQAND

-430 EDPKFSK
+430 EDPKLSK
-437 DYAIL
+437 DYASL
-442 SGAASG
+442 NGAASG

-466 AATIVNAVGEDVTA
+466 AATIVNGTGEDVTA

-485 YSSGTLTVIHKT
+485 YSNGELTVLHKI
-497 SVKVTFSVANGEWD
+497 SIKVTFSVVNGEWD

-520 VFQGYEGD
+520 VFSGYEGD
-528 TFKLAPDQIPAVGT
+528 SFKLAPDQIPACGT

-549 KGDWDKTPDTDTE
+549 QGAWDKTPDTDTE
-562 ITGDTNYVY
+562 ITGDTKYVY

-585 DGFVPGSGKDMVI
+585 DNFVPGSGKDMVI

-673 APVPKTGETDSPFT
+673 APVPKTGETDSPLI
-687 FIGIMMLLA
+687 FIGITLLIAGALGMLIAVKL
-696 GVLGVLFEIRASRA
+696 SRA
-710 PRRKVRQAPRAH
+710 PRRKVRPAPH
-722 GHRTR
+722 VSGQITK
-727 EDE
+727 EDN

>member
-1 MTKGVIFMKSRI
+1 MRSRI
-13 KLLAALLTCM
+13 KLLAALLTCL

-38 EEKYPLWIGGTQV
+38 EEKYPLWIGGAQV

-63 WSYDPVTHILTL
+63 WSYDPVTHTLTL

-90 LYACIYYNG
+90 FYACIYYNG
-99 ADDLTILRKG
+99 EDDLTILRKG
-109 DSSVNQTRNY
+109 DSSVRQTRNY

-129 DNPTADL
+129 DNPMADL
-136 FFTGSGSLELRMYD
+136 FFTGSGSLELRMFD
-150 DWAGPAV
+150 EWAGPAV

-166 GGSLTVDGGLGGI
+166 GGSLTVDGGLGAI

-185 IRKDVTSAILRGHR
+185 IRKDVTSVLLRGHR

-210 NETDG
+210 NEIDG

-222 RVTKLE
+222 RVTKLD

-235 CVYKALAFPIAKYKL
+235 CVYKALSFPIARYKL

-259 SMDPVTVSDGDNYKF
+259 SMDPVTVRDGDMYTL
-274 PECGFEAPD
+274 PECGFEAPE
-283 GKVFSFW
+283 GQIFSYWEVSGVDLIGTPGTEF
-290 RIDIVD
+290 RISS
-296 VIVLPGNGCDI
+296 
-307 NNAYVS
+307 NNLLG
-313 SGVITV
+313 GVIT
-319 VAAWKDAPAA
+319 AWAKWVDAPAA
-329 TVKTAPKEKIL
+329 TVKTAPKEKSL
-340 TYTGNAM
+340 TYAGSAM

-383 NDAKPYYVW
+383 TDAKTYYVW

-411 NIEKANATVTADA
+411 KIEKANATVTADA

-437 DYAIL
+437 DYASLI
-442 SGAASG
+442 GAASG

-466 AATIVNAVGEDVTA
+466 AATIVNGTGEDVTA

-485 YSSGTLTVIHKT
+485 YSNGELTVLHKT

-649 GSHNI
+649 GSHSI
-654 EITFADGTATAAI
+654 EITFADGTAMAAI

-673 APVPKTGETDSPFT
+673 APVPKTGENDSPLI
-687 FIGIMMLLA
+687 FIGITLLIAGALGMLIAVKL
-696 GVLGVLFEIRASRA
+696 SRA
-710 PRRKVRQAPRAH
+710 PRRKVMPAPH
-722 GHRTR
+722 VSGQITK
-727 EDE
+727 EDN